1 MSFVEGKELINI
13 FRLLNESSLP
23 YILMRNINNE
33 LPSSLE
39 VGKDIDILI
48 NKSDEKEF
56 INFFHSND
64 YQTIDHPFKYDV
76 FLYGVDRF
84 EFKYNNNNNKILFDL
99 NFQIAV
105 RSLDAGQWI
114 PLDQIIQESAWKN
127 KRFEK
132 LSDDFGYWTLS
143 YEDEFVCLVAR
154 SIFDKKE
161 FQNGYIKRIDELIN
175 LINKNDVIEKFNMVF
190 FKFTPYLMSYI
201 EKQNYDE
208 IIKNYLQFKEY

>member
-1 MSFVEGKELINI
+1 MNLIESVELINI
-13 FRLLNESSLP
+13 FKLLNKSGLK
-23 YILMRNINNE
+23 YILMRNINKE
-33 LPSSLE
+33 LPSGLE
-39 VGKDIDILI
+39 IGKDIDILV
-48 NKSDEKEF
+48 NKEDEKEF

-84 EFKYNNNNNKILFDL
+84 EFKYNNNNKILFDL

-127 KRFEK
+127 KRFEQ
-132 LSDDFGYWTLS
+132 LTEDFGYWTLS
-143 YEDEFVCLVAR
+143 YEDEFVCLISR

-161 FQNGYIKRIDELIN
+161 FQNGYIKRINELIN
-175 LINKNDVIEKFNMVF
+175 LINKNDVTEKFNMVF
-190 FKFTPYLMSYI
+190 FKFTPYLMKYI